1 MASKDFLYDLLDKLE
16 EEQTEYVLLTMEPG
30 EEETTGE
37 LHYNFYYEDS
47 QKNAARLLGKLAK
60 IIKDNPPEL
69 SEIEIDLSEDDKDD
83 WDKKYDD
90 DDEE

>member
-16 EEQTEYVLLTMEPG
+16 EEQTEYVLLTMNPS

-60 IIKDNPPEL
+60 VIELNPEL
-69 SEIEIDLSEDDKDD
+69 SDIEIDFNENDWGEEYDEDDN
-83 WDKKYDD
+83 
-90 DDEE
+90 EE